1 MSSKGGFNPRAHA
14 GRDDIPAPCQA
25 GYAAFQSTRPRGAR
39 PVTIARDGP
48 IRLVSIHAPTRGAT
62 DQSRQADADT
72 RFQST
77 RPRGARHIAND
88 INTVLNEFQSTRPR
102 GARRGGI
109 PARGGIRAVSIH
121 APTRGATWR
130 NPRARRN
137 PSCFNPRAH
146 AGRDSSP
153 MISTPCSTSFNPRA
167 HAGRDLKSLSR
178 RNAASCFNPRAHAG
192 RDLLFIVIISLKPK
206 FQSTRPRG
214 ARRAKQGAPN
224 SCYSVSIHAP
234 TRGATDGLKVG

>member
-121 APTRGATWR
+121 APTRGATHR
-130 NPRARRN
+130 
-137 PSCFNPRAH
+137 
-146 AGRDSSP
+146 
-153 MISTPCSTSFNPRA
+153 
-167 HAGRDLKSLSR
+167 
-178 RNAASCFNPRAHAG
+178 
-192 RDLLFIVIISLKPK
+192 
-206 FQSTRPRG
+206 Q
-214 ARRAKQGAPN
+214 
-224 SCYSVSIHAP
+224 
-234 TRGATDGLKVG
+234 

>member
-167 HAGRDLKSLSR
+167 HAGRDVAES
-178 RNAASCFNPRAHAG
+178 PRAAESE
-192 RDLLFIVIISLKPK
+192 L

-214 ARRAKQGAPN
+214 ARLT
-224 SCYSVSIHAP
+224 SIHSFLSFVLFQSTRP
-234 TRGATDGLKVG
+234 RGARLQTAAGLLLLGQFQSTRPRGARP